1 MLFKSQQFKGV
12 LEEPAGWSDHVFHY
26 CDFSEISAD
35 GGEVDSVFVG
45 CKFENC
51 DWYWT
56 LFNLAI
62 FVSVD
67 FSGCT
72 FRGTSF
78 SSSKFVECNF
88 DNCKFIKDNL
98 DGECSFNDTAW
109 YKCTRNNSPGLT
121 QDF

>member
-1 MLFKSQQFKGV
+1 MLFKSQQFEDG

-26 CDFSEISAD
+26 CDFSGISTE

-45 CKFENC
+45 CKIENC

-67 FSGCT
+67 FNGCT

-78 SSSKFVECNF
+78 SGTKFVECDFN
-88 DNCKFIKDNL
+88 NCKFIKDNL
-98 DGECSFNDTAW
+98 DGECSFNDVAW
-109 YKCTRNNSPGLT
+109 
-121 QDF
+121 